1 MTTYTYKYN
10 DVKATATYDGR
21 NLVVLKGSTVVGDEA
36 LTHAFLTRHENQ
48 GRRKLREKLI
58 EQGKLVTHG
67 SNYIFTTDVSFHS
80 PSQAATIVAGSSKN
94 GPLEF
99 GLPSN
104 TELLYKS
111 ENEFEYFE
119 VEEKSAIEGYKVD
132 TLILSSHRNQ
142 SLVKERK
149 ELDSYTCQSCGFKL
163 QINGKYVIECHHLNP
178 LAEQGETE
186 TSISDLISLC
196 PTCHRI
202 AHLRKPPYTPNEVSE
217 LQINITSAST

>member
-10 DVKATATYDGR
+10 DVKATVTYDGR
-21 NLVVLKGSTVVGDEA
+21 SLVMLKGSTVVGDNA

-48 GRRKLREKLI
+48 GRRELREKLI
-58 EQGKLVTHG
+58 KEGKLVKHG
-67 SNYIFTTDVSFHS
+67 NNYIFTTDVTFHS

-104 TELLYKS
+104 TKLLLEL
-111 ENEFEYFE
+111 ENKFEYFE

-132 TLILSSHRNQ
+132 TSILSSHRNQ
-142 SLVKERK
+142 GLVKERK
-149 ELDSYTCQSCGFKL
+149 ELDNYTCQSCGFKL
-163 QINGKYVIECHHLNP
+163 RIGDEYVIECHHLNP

-186 TSISDLISLC
+186 TSLSDLVSLC

-202 AHLRKPPYTPNEVSE
+202 AHLRKPPYTPNEVSG
-217 LQINITSAST
+217 LQKT